1 MLLQNKTV
9 LIVGGTSGIGR
20 SLVET
25 AANEGACV
33 AFTGRNVQKGCEL
46 VEALRA
52 KKQVVDFWKMDVQN
66 IESSCSAVDDILNKI
81 GRAHV

>member
-46 VEALRA
+46 VEAVA
-52 KKQVVDFWKMDVQN
+52 CKKA
-66 IESSCSAVDDILNKI
+66 S
-81 GRAHV
+81 G